1 VSTLAAFFP
10 TRNQKRNLGILGG
23 LLVLQIALAVAFLI
37 PWGQRPVEPER
48 LLPTMQAAAVA
59 ELYIEDTTGN
69 YVKLRRRGAE
79 DWVLPETDDY
89 PVTAVVADQLVED
102 MVELDNLRPVTKTQ
116 ASHARLRVA
125 GDDFERKV
133 TATMEDG
140 STAVLYV
147 GTAPLPR
154 ATHVR
159 VEGDDRVFISDD
171 LRHREVSLQP
181 TYWVNTVYY
190 SVDYSDVQKF
200 TLVNPQGRFEFF
212 LDDNGE
218 WQMEGLGPEETF
230 NPNNLISLITTVS
243 TISLTAPLGNVEKP
257 EYGLL
262 DPQAVVLLETQD
274 GAEDPPEEVTI
285 TIGADTQK
293 PNRVVVKTS
302 EAPWFIEANRFTVD
316 RLINRTRE
324 EFIVRPTPTIPEIP
338 VEEPAAE
345 ALESAAG

>member
-1 VSTLAAFFP
+1 MSTHTAFFP

-23 LLVLQIALAVAFLI
+23 LLLLQTALAVAFLV
-37 PWGQRPVEPER
+37 PWGQGPVEPER
-48 LLPTMQAAAVA
+48 LLPMMQGVEVA
-59 ELYIEDTTGN
+59 ELYIEDTAGN
-69 YVKLRRRGAE
+69 YMKLTRRGEE
-79 DWVLPETDDY
+79 DWILSEIDDY

-102 MVELDNLRPVTKTQ
+102 MVELDNLRPVTNTQ

-125 GDDFERKV
+125 EDNFERKV
-133 TATMEDG
+133 TATMVDG
-140 STAVLYV
+140 SVAVIYV

-154 ATHVR
+154 STNIR
-159 VEGDDRVFISDD
+159 VAGDDRVFVSDD

-190 SVDYSDVQKF
+190 SVDYSDIKKF

-212 LDDNGE
+212 QDDNEE
-218 WQMEGLGPEETF
+218 WQMKDLGPEETF

-243 TISLTAPLGNVEKP
+243 TISLTAPLGNVEKS

-262 DPQAVVLLETQD
+262 DPQAIVLLEIQDEDTQ
-274 GAEDPPEEVTI
+274 EEVTI

-302 EAPWFIEANRFTVD
+302 ESPWFIEANRFTVD

-324 EFIVRPTPTIPEIP
+324 EFILQPTPAMPEIP
-338 VEEPAAE
+338 AEEPAAE
-345 ALESAAG
+345 ELGSASS

>member
-1 VSTLAAFFP
+1 MSTHTAFFP

-23 LLVLQIALAVAFLI
+23 LLLLQMALAVAFLV
-37 PWGQRPVEPER
+37 PWGQGPVEPER
-48 LLPTMQAAAVA
+48 LLPMMQDMEVA
-59 ELYIEDTTGN
+59 ELYIEDTAGN
-69 YVKLRRRGAE
+69 YMKLMRRGDE
-79 DWVLPETDDY
+79 DWVLPEIDDY

-102 MVELDNLRPVTKTQ
+102 MVELDNLRPVTQTT

-125 GDDFERKV
+125 EDDFERKV
-133 TATMEDG
+133 TATMVDG
-140 STAVLYV
+140 SVAVIYV

-154 ATHVR
+154 STHIR
-159 VEGDDRVFISDD
+159 VAGDDRVFVSDD

-190 SVDYSDVQKF
+190 SADYSDIKKF
-200 TLVNPQGRFEFF
+200 TLVNPQGRFAFF
-212 LDDNGE
+212 QDDNEE
-218 WQMEGLGPEETF
+218 WQMQGLGPEETF

-262 DPQAVVLLETQD
+262 DPQATVLLEIQDEDTQ
-274 GAEDPPEEVTI
+274 EEVTI

-302 EAPWFIEANRFTVD
+302 ESPWFIEANRFTVD

-324 EFIVRPTPTIPEIP
+324 EFILQPTPALPE
-338 VEEPAAE
+338 VPAAE
-345 ALESAAG
+345 SAAEELGSASS